1 MCPLFRELRNAA
13 DLVKITGREHTK
25 SHAIFSFLFSS
36 ANKNAKLKGAKIIH
50 RPNLSKL
57 RAATITG

>member
-25 SHAIFSFLFSS
+25 SHAIFSLLFSS
-36 ANKNAKLKGAKIIH
+36 TNKNAKLKGAKIIH
-50 RPNLSKL
+50 RPNYQN
-57 RAATITG
+57 